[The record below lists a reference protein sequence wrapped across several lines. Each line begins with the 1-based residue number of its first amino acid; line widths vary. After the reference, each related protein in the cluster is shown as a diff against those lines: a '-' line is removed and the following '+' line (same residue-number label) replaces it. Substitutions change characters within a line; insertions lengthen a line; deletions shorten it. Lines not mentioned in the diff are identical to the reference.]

1 MGAAQGIHP
10 QLCRC
15 AIRRSPVWPPISTAT
30 RSPCTDR
37 CSTEGAWHWKSYTCV
52 TGTAKRRRD
61 KPGGGSGWSWRA
73 AIRKEGADNAGSLG
87 GGVGSGSAVN
97 TMAHWVARCQKLSWK
112 QVPTCRPAKAID
124 LSRVEGSRNY
134 DYHQC
139 KTKFTP
145 ISQVTCRC
153 MKRVGLATLAE
164 VLQKVPKPHK
174 NGLHNKRTCH
184 ADYRPSCV
192 VHYRL

>member
-1 MGAAQGIHP
+1 MRASVRQRYSIPVRPRIHMSSFRGRHG
-10 QLCRC
+10 L
-15 AIRRSPVWPPISTAT
+15 VWNVLLTFELRHPHI
-30 RSPCTDR
+30 C
-37 CSTEGAWHWKSYTCV
+37 EVYTCV

-73 AIRKEGADNAGSLG
+73 AIRKEGADNAGSHG

-97 TMAHWVARCQKLSWK
+97 TMVHWVARCQKLSWK
-112 QVPTCRPAKAID
+112 QVPTCRPVKAID

-139 KTKFTP
+139 KTKFIP

-153 MKRVGLATLAE
+153 MKGVELATLAE
-164 VLQKVPKPHK
+164 VLQKVSKM
-174 NGLHNKRTCH
+174 
-184 ADYRPSCV
+184 DYITELVILGPAVWCAIGCKCV
-192 VHYRL
+192 

>member
-1 MGAAQGIHP
+1 MALRWELLRASTHSLAAVPFIAH
-10 QLCRC
+10 LCD
-15 AIRRSPVWPPISTAT
+15 RRSQQQPGLCAQ
-30 RSPCTDR
+30 TDAPQR
-37 CSTEGAWHWKSYTCV
+37 ERGTGKVYTCI

-61 KPGGGSGWSWRA
+61 KPGGGSGWSWIA

-97 TMAHWVARCQKLSWK
+97 TMVHWVARCQKLSWK

-139 KTKFTP
+139 ETKFTP

-153 MKRVGLATLAE
+153 MKRVGLATLA
-164 VLQKVPKPHK
+164 
-174 NGLHNKRTCH
+174 
-184 ADYRPSCV
+184 
-192 VHYRL
+192 